1 MITFPI
7 TLCPPKQGYN
17 PSVKSESLYLQQF
30 FFSYPTS
37 WSSKLQSQP
46 LTVLTHSRLHWI
58 WQICRYFVADC
69 YRCEKYSR
77 FSHSLDKN
85 VWEGTEDESA
95 VGSIQLQESL
105 SALSMWL
112 SSAALQPLSYGSYC
126 MSSCALWVQIA
137 SERKED
143 EKAASV
149 LYLYK
154 YEAETDSADTSVVEV
169 YSEGMDLA
177 GLKCQTVHMEFCFIP
192 DRDRDNTSTPSPPA
206 PSSFSSHVVNEKLL
220 CRGQPSIVAV

>member
-7 TLCPPKQGYN
+7 TLCLLKQGYN
-17 PSVKSESLYLQQF
+17 PSIKSESLYLHQF
-30 FFSYPTS
+30 FFISNVLEYGATEPT
-37 WSSKLQSQP
+37 

-58 WQICRYFVADC
+58 WQICRCFVADC

-77 FSHSLDKN
+77 FSLSLDKN
-85 VWEGTEDESA
+85 VWEGTEHESA

-143 EKAASV
+143 EKAAPV

-177 GLKCQTVHMEFCFIP
+177 GLKCQPVHMVFCFIP
-192 DRDRDNTSTPSPPA
+192 DRDRHNTSTPSP
-206 PSSFSSHVVNEKLL
+206 
-220 CRGQPSIVAV
+220 

>member
-37 WSSKLQSQP
+37 WSSELQSQP